1 MTMTGAS
8 VALSIMKVPA
18 PPPVIDAIQ
27 EVVVESAMEVASA
40 FSIRF
45 GLAVDQ
51 LGDYGLL
58 AIDPFKPFLNV
69 TIRVGTGVVPIPMAV
84 INGYVTGQR
93 ASWKEGGKSAHH
105 IHGTDI
111 TGVMN
116 LQEKV
121 QPWPNMP
128 DSVVAASI
136 FGSYAVIPEI
146 TPTPPRQVEPLG
158 TPVQRGTDIRHL
170 RRMARRN
177 GFDCY
182 VLPEPL
188 TGVDTGYFG
197 PPVLVGMPQAVLNVN
212 MGPATNVSD
221 VSIHY
226 DMAKPTTALSA
237 NIDTTSKAPQPA
249 LAPVSTLLPMG
260 IEPAQLRA
268 IAGAAVAGAVPMVMP
283 TDTGNVLTAE
293 AQPGLQGVVD
303 RSSFAV
309 GLEATGG
316 LDLGVLRPG
325 GLVALRGVGRLFN
338 GLYQVTRNRLTI
350 SEGRFEQR
358 FTARRNA
365 VTMTGAEPYVSI

>member
-1 MTMTGAS
+1 MTVTGAS

-18 PPPVIDAIQ
+18 PAPVIDAIQ
-27 EVVVESAMEVASA
+27 EIVVETAVDLAGA

-58 AIDPFKPFLNV
+58 ALDPFKPF
-69 TIRVGTGVVPIPMAV
+69 TSISIRVGTGTAPLPLAV
-84 INGYVTGQR
+84 INGFVTGQR

-111 TGVMN
+111 TGIMN

-136 FGSYAVIPEI
+136 FGTYAVIPQV
-146 TPTPPRQVEPLG
+146 TPTAPRQVEPLG
-158 TPVQRGTDIRHL
+158 TPMQRGTDIRHL
-170 RRMARRN
+170 RRLARRN

-182 VLPEPL
+182 VLPEPMS
-188 TGVDTGYFG
+188 GVDVGHFG
-197 PPVLVGMPQAVLNVN
+197 PPVVAGLPDAVLNVN

-221 VSIHY
+221 VSVHY
-226 DMAKPTTALSA
+226 DMAKPTTVVSTNL
-237 NIDTTSKAPQPA
+237 DTATKAPQPA
-249 LAPVSTLLPMG
+249 LAPVSTMLPMG
-260 IEPAQLRA
+260 LEPTLVRA
-268 IAGAAVAGAVPMVMP
+268 LAGAGIAGTVPMVMP
-283 TDTGNVLTAE
+283 TDTGNLLTAE
-293 AQPGLQGVVD
+293 SQPASQGMAD

-309 GLEATGG
+309 VLEATGG

-325 GLVALRGVGRLFN
+325 GLVALRGVGHLFN
-338 GLYQVTRNRLTI
+338 GLYQVTKNRMTI
-350 SEGRFEQR
+350 AEGRFEQR
-358 FTARRNA
+358 FAARRNA
-365 VTMTGAEPYVSI
+365 VTMTGTELYVSL